1 MTDTT
6 TIREMNKADFDYIT
20 SVMDRWWGG
29 PGGQRADPH
38 FFYEL
43 GDSALVAERQG
54 DLAGF
59 LLGFL
64 ATKSQA
70 GLRVGYIHLVGIHPD
85 HRRQGVGQ
93 QLYET
98 FADRCAQAGAEALK
112 AISPVGDEGAVRFHE
127 ALGFSHEKVV
137 GYAGPGRSRI
147 VYSRKLNP

>member
-1 MTDTT
+1 MTDSA
-6 TIREMNKADFDYIT
+6 TIREMNKADFNYIT

-59 LLGFL
+59 LLGFV
-64 ATKSQA
+64 ATNT
-70 GLRVGYIHLVGIHPD
+70 GVGYIHLVGIHPD

-93 QLYET
+93 ELYET
-98 FADRCAQAGAEALK
+98 FAKRCAEAGAKSLK

-127 ALGFSHEKVV
+127 ALGFSHEKVAD
-137 GYAGPGRSRI
+137 YAGPGRSRV
-147 VYSRKLNP
+147 VYSRGLKI